1 VLNRTIFNA
10 NKKYMKTKLLIT
22 LTAALL
28 FLMPDATFGQSI
40 NLRTAANFVLFSTNG
55 SVSNTGITQLTGNVG
70 TNNGSS
76 TGFGNV
82 NGVMHD
88 QDGTSAQCAADLLI
102 AYNQLNSSIPT
113 FHPASLLGNGTT
125 LVPGVYAISGASTLN
140 LGLTLD
146 AKGDPNAEFIFQL
159 NGSFSANAESKIHLI
174 NGALACNV
182 YWKVEGLVSLAP
194 GVFMKGTIIA
204 NNAAIIISTR
214 DTIEGRA
221 LSTAG
226 AITIDGALAYTPTGC
241 GSPYLSGPVAPDL
254 KSTAC
259 FTLFSADGPVSNT
272 GVTTL
277 TGSVGTNVG
286 LTTGFNSLLVGGA
299 VHPIP
304 DGTTAQC
311 AADLLNVYN
320 YLNVLPDDIE
330 LLYPAQFGR
339 NLVLTPHTYIM
350 KAAAVFTDSLYL
362 NAQGNA
368 NAVFIIKING
378 ALTTSTYSK
387 VLLINGA
394 QAKNVYWKI
403 EGAVN
408 INDYSV
414 FCGTIICNNGA
425 LGAINTGV
433 ILNGR
438 ALTTTG
444 ALTSASITS
453 ILPINCSLTDAPTVS
468 ADKSTTVLTVSPNPF
483 NSFATISLN
492 GELKNMVYDLKIY
505 NELGQA
511 VISTSI
517 SNPVT
522 TLATSQLH
530 SGIYFYKVSSNG
542 KMVQSG
548 KLISQQ

>member
-1 VLNRTIFNA
+1 
-10 NKKYMKTKLLIT
+10 MKTKLLIT
-22 LTAALL
+22 LTAAFM

-40 NLRTAANFVLFSTNG
+40 NLGTAANFVLFSTNG

-70 TNNGSS
+70 TNNGQS
-76 TGFGNV
+76 TAFGNV

-88 QDGTSAQCAADLLI
+88 QDGTSAQCAADLLT
-102 AYNQLNSSIPT
+102 AYNKLNSSIPT

-125 LVPGVYAISGASTLN
+125 LVPGIYSITGASTLN

-226 AITIDGALAYTPTGC
+226 AVTIDGALAYTPTGC
-241 GSPYLSGPVAPDL
+241 GSPYLTGPVAPDL
-254 KSTAC
+254 KTTAC

-286 LTTGFNSLLVGGA
+286 LTTGFNPLLVGGA
-299 VHPIP
+299 IHPIP

-350 KAAAVFTDSLYL
+350 QQYLPIHCTSTPRVMQMLYL
-362 NAQGNA
+362 
-368 NAVFIIKING
+368 
-378 ALTTSTYSK
+378 
-387 VLLINGA
+387 
-394 QAKNVYWKI
+394 
-403 EGAVN
+403 
-408 INDYSV
+408 
-414 FCGTIICNNGA
+414 
-425 LGAINTGV
+425 
-433 ILNGR
+433 
-438 ALTTTG
+438 
-444 ALTSASITS
+444 
-453 ILPINCSLTDAPTVS
+453 SL
-468 ADKSTTVLTVSPNPF
+468 KST
-483 NSFATISLN
+483 
-492 GELKNMVYDLKIY
+492 G
-505 NELGQA
+505 
-511 VISTSI
+511 
-517 SNPVT
+517 
-522 TLATSQLH
+522 H
-530 SGIYFYKVSSNG
+530 
-542 KMVQSG
+542 
-548 KLISQQ
+548 

>member
-1 VLNRTIFNA
+1 
-10 NKKYMKTKLLIT
+10 MKTKLLIT
-22 LTAALL
+22 LTAAFL
-28 FLMPDATFGQSI
+28 FLMPHANYGQSI
-40 NLRTAANFVLFSTNG
+40 NLGTAANFVLFSTNG

-88 QDGTSAQCAADLLI
+88 QDGASAQCSADLLI
-102 AYNQLNSSIPT
+102 AYNKLNSTIPT
-113 FHPASLLGNGTT
+113 FFPASLLGNGAT
-125 LVPGVYAISGASTLN
+125 LVPGIYSITGASTLN

-226 AITIDGALAYTPTGC
+226 AITIDGGLAYTPTGC

-254 KSTAC
+254 KSAAC
-259 FTLFSADGPVSNT
+259 FSLFSSDGPVSNT
-272 GVTTL
+272 GVSTL
-277 TGSVGTNVG
+277 TGSIGTNVG
-286 LTTGFNSLLVGGA
+286 LTTGFNPLLVGGA
-299 VHPIP
+299 IHPIP

-311 AADLLNVYN
+311 AADLLNAYN

-330 LLYPAQFGR
+330 LLYPEQFGR

-362 NAQGNA
+362 NAQGNP

-403 EGAVN
+403 EGAVS
-408 INDYSV
+408 INNYSV
-414 FCGTIICNNGA
+414 FCGTIVCNNGA

-433 ILNGR
+433 VLNGR

-453 ILPINCSLTDAPTVS
+453 IMPINCSVTDAPTVN
-468 ADKSTTVLTVSPNPF
+468 ADKSNTVLTVSPNPF

-492 GELKNMVYDLKIY
+492 DEMKNTIYDLKIY
-505 NELGQA
+505 NQMGQA
-511 VISTSI
+511 VISTII

-522 TLATSQLH
+522 TLTTSQLH